1 MLKDS
6 NANMYDTVEQAIQGL
21 LEELSKKEEI
31 YGKSV

>member
-1 MLKDS
+1 
-6 NANMYDTVEQAIQGL
+6 MYDTVEQAIQGL